1 METETYIGSRL
12 IILFIGVILS
22 WYGAYYILPNYIRED
37 GFGFV
42 EQVDVFFSLSFF
54 FSMLFLIYTLCEIQK
69 FKKTRNIKLKN
80 DYGFYICPHKIH
92 AMNASVK
99 SRPLTK
105 RFTQTPPSGA
115 GELCRYV

>member
-80 DYGFYICPHKIH
+80 VAIYLSIFFFIITAIFFVFDRIY
-92 AMNASVK
+92 S
-99 SRPLTK
+99 
-105 RFTQTPPSGA
+105 
-115 GELCRYV
+115 